1 MYPFS
6 VLWKVTPL
14 YYFSSNNIYFA
25 QKEPIK
31 ENIFKTFKCSGQYL
45 WNSLRQFWNDKS
57 VPLQI
62 LYSSSV
68 SWKVTPLYFFLAET
82 SFTSPI
88 KGPLKWTFLRLASAQ
103 VKICQISYV
112 NFETTS
118 QFLSKFCI
126 LLQFHQRLFL
136 CTFLSQKIYTL
147 LKRIPLKWKFLR
159 LLKYSGQNLS
169 NYLS

>member
-1 MYPFS
+1 MS
-6 VLWKVTPL
+6 WKITRL
-14 YYFSSNNIYFA
+14 YLCSSNNIFFGH
-25 QKEPIK
+25 KDPIK
-31 ENIFKTFKCSGQYL
+31 TKIFL
-45 WNSLRQFWNDKS
+45 DFW
-57 VPLQI
+57 
-62 LYSSSV
+62 
-68 SWKVTPLYFFLAET
+68 
-82 SFTSPI
+82 
-88 KGPLKWTFLRLASAQ
+88 SAQ
-103 VKICQISYV
+103 IKICQISYV

-169 NYLS
+169 NYLSQFLNDKPILLQILHPSSVSWKIIPLYFFSSNNICFAEKESIKVETFETFKCSGQN